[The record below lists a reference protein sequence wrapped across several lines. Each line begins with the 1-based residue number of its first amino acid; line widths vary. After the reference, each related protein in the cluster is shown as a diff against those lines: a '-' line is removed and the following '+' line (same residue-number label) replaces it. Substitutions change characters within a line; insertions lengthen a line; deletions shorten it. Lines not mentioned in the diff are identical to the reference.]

1 MRHAHSA
8 NRFDYQVHFWDILRD
23 NRCFI
28 MLNLKK
34 GRHLMSHVRPSN
46 QIMQVL
52 IFSYTQQIDRY
63 HEDKHTKVC
72 LLRYQFNDSDIS

>member
-8 NRFDYQVHFWDILRD
+8 NRFELQVYFWDILRD

-34 GRHLMSHVRPSN
+34 GCHLMLGPIN

-52 IFSYTQQIDRY
+52 IFRYT
-63 HEDKHTKVC
+63 
-72 LLRYQFNDSDIS
+72 DIMKTNHMFT